1 MSLPPAA
8 PAHGALVAPDT
19 PFWTPDWPAPAGV
32 QALCT
37 TRAGGVSA
45 APWDSLNLGTH
56 VQDDPAHVATNRARL
71 QAEVHRRGGGP
82 LLFLN
87 QVHGDRVVRLAA
99 GAALPQGEA
108 ADGALSAQAGATL
121 VMMVADCLPVLF
133 TDTQGRRVAAAHAGW
148 RGLAGGV
155 LDATVAALIAPG
167 ADGPG
172 LPASS
177 VLAWL
182 GPCIGPSAFE
192 VGPEVREAFM
202 RHHPAAASAFVPQA
216 HGRWLADLPA
226 LARQRLAALGVSA
239 VYGNDGTTP
248 WCTYTQS
255 ALFFSHRRD
264 SRRFGHTGRLAACIW
279 RT

>member
-1 MSLPPAA
+1 MPQPLVSPGR
-8 PAHGALVAPDT
+8 GALVAPDAS
-19 PFWTPDWPAPAGV
+19 FWTPDWPAPAGV

-37 TRAGGVSA
+37 TRVGGVSA

-56 VQDDPAHVATNRARL
+56 VQDDPAHVAANRARL
-71 QAEVHRRGGGP
+71 QDEVQRRGGGP

-108 ADGALSAQAGATL
+108 ADGALCAQAGATL

-133 TDTQGRRVAAAHAGW
+133 TDTLGRRVAAAHAGW

-155 LDATVAALIAPG
+155 LDATVAALTAPG

-172 LPASS
+172 LPTSS

-192 VGPEVREAFM
+192 VGPDVREAFLQ
-202 RHHPAAASAFVPQA
+202 HSPLAASAFVPQA
-216 HGRWLADLPA
+216 GGRWLADLPA

-264 SRRFGHTGRLAACIW
+264 SQRFGHTGRLAACIW
-279 RT
+279 LT